1 MYTTAKDLN
10 VGDVELATAVTKDS
24 DGNDVTTYYIVKR
37 VEGTTGILPYEEV
50 KSVLDEALKNYVT
63 SNYYSE
69 QLDAWREKA
78 DIVINDDI
86 VQAFDPAA

>member
-50 KSVLDEALKNYVT
+50 KSVIDEALKNYVT